1 MHQWYRS
8 LDFLITHKDELE
20 SDLFEQDKDLFN
32 QEIDIVLM
40 DTTSVVYWGDEE
52 KVKAVQV
59 TLSGKSIILRTELE
73 RDAHLAFKA
82 AALKIPPRLLSE
94 PPDIRETVVLR
105 S

>member
-1 MHQWYRS
+1 
-8 LDFLITHKDELE
+8 
-20 SDLFEQDKDLFN
+20 
-32 QEIDIVLM
+32 M

-73 RDAHLAFKA
+73 RDAHLAFKT